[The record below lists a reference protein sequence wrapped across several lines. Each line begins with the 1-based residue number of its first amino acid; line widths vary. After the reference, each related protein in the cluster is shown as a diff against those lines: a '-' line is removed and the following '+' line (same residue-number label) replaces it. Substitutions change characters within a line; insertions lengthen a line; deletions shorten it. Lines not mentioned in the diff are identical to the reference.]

1 MSTRTSLHNLPVTGL
16 ASVRNARTRIFPPG
30 ADPKFRANPAEKTF
44 RLVRAF
50 PAVPTAAADL
60 PDSPWRRDLLDRL
73 QSPISRRR
81 E

>member
-1 MSTRTSLHNLPVTGL
+1 MSTRTSLPVTGL

-30 ADPKFRANPAEKTF
+30 ADPKFRANPTGKTF
-44 RLVRAF
+44 RFVRAF
-50 PAVPTAAADL
+50 PEAPGAAADL

-73 QSPISRRR
+73 QTPISRRR